1 MAHLSP
7 YLRKWFRQNIP
18 VHLLT
23 MIPIL
28 LLIQLT
34 SCCVFT
40 YKERSKQI
48 TEQCK
53 MEAVR
58 NYLNTVV
65 KISSYRREMFHVK
78 ARNCTANLRPL
89 IADSPSSFQFEV
101 CKPDEDSPTATL
113 CLSKHIDNE
122 WMLHASCKVD

>member
-1 MAHLSP
+1 
-7 YLRKWFRQNIP
+7 
-18 VHLLT
+18 
-23 MIPIL
+23 MILIF

-40 YKERSKQI
+40 YKERRNQM

-58 NYLNTVV
+58 NYLNAVV
-65 KISSYRREMFHVK
+65 KITSYRRETFHVK
-78 ARNCTANLRPL
+78 AENCTANLRPL
-89 IADSPSSFQFEV
+89 LVDSPPSFQFEV
-101 CKPDEDSPTATL
+101 CKPDENAPTATL

-122 WMLHASCKVD
+122 WLLHASCKVD